1 MRQRYDLVFPKL
13 AMAAPPP
20 LLLCSL
26 LLLLLLA
33 SPGAVG
39 VWLNLPSSGTKC
51 LSEEIQPNVV
61 VLADYAVVREGD
73 HADNLTTLA
82 VKVFKLSTLSS
93 NVYTENFKILSLSN
107 FEPEVTTNIS
117 CSVTPNGFPSAV
129 GKGGETLLIDNFE
142 GHPHGLDDN
151 LELEIGEREGLTLL
165 SRGDKD
171 GAVTSPYGYTLHE
184 KGQVTTGQFAFTT
197 TEAGNY
203 LACFWIDSSDK
214 GIGASVNLDWKIG
227 IAAKDWNSVAKKE
240 NIEGVELELTKLE
253 AAVHAIHDNLLYLR
267 FREAEMR
274 TVSEKTNSR
283 VAWLSILSLGV
294 CISVS
299 ILQLWHLKG
308 FFQKKKL
315 I

>member
-20 LLLCSL
+20 LLLFS
-26 LLLLLLA
+26 LLLLLA

-51 LSEEIQPNVV
+51 VSEEIQPNVV

-82 VKVFKLSTLSS
+82 VKDVSKG
-93 NVYTENFKILSLSN
+93 YIEMQETEWKGDG
-107 FEPEVTTNIS
+107 
-117 CSVTPNGFPSAV
+117 SVTPNGFPSAV

-151 LELEIGEREGLTLL
+151 LELEIGEGEGLTLL

-308 FFQKKKL
+308 YFQKKKL